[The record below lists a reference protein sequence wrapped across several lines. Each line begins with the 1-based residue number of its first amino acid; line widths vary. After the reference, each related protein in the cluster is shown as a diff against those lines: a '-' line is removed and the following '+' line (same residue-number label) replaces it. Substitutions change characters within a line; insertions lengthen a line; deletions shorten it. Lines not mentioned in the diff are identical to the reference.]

1 MWVYFIFIIETNKLM
16 KRILFLL
23 MLTAQ
28 YSFAQVAVYD
38 NEKFDD
44 LKKGTL
50 YVYVTHPEKES
61 GIQMVAAI
69 KSAWNVS
76 KLEILSNP
84 NIPERLLVP
93 GNYFVTEDH
102 SQTSFQF
109 ERVNR
114 ATGERSYSESVTN
127 DHYYL
132 NFWSIDPKYKAG
144 KNIENNKESIARA
157 ELFRRSMGQ
166 DPSLTATIVM
176 DETIYLNEYL
186 NGTAAQVRNMF
197 QNVNEAVKNNAV
209 KKMKDEMHSS
219 PGLAALKKDTLFVP
233 NIWAGPGGTQIPE
246 DNKYYKNYGKR
257 IEKYLADMIGDY
269 DHPVKLIRRDELSE
283 KILKSATPVYY
294 LNYIQSSADKMV
306 SVINGLTGEI
316 IYYDFVKKSYR
327 PKGKDFKTLSD
338 AVGGSN

>member
-1 MWVYFIFIIETNKLM
+1 MKKIF
-16 KRILFLL
+16 FLL
-23 MLTAQ
+23 MLSAQ

-50 YVYVTHPEKES
+50 YVYVTHPEKEN

-84 NIPERLLVP
+84 NIPESLLVP

-102 SQTSFQF
+102 SQIAFQF
-109 ERVNR
+109 ERINR
-114 ATGERSYSESVTN
+114 ATGERSYSDEISN

-132 NFWSIDPKYKAG
+132 NFWTIDPKYKAG
-144 KNIENNKESIARA
+144 KDLEKNKESIARA
-157 ELFRRSMGQ
+157 ELFKRSMGQ
-166 DPSLTATIVM
+166 DPSLTATIVT
-176 DETIYLNEYL
+176 DGTIYLSEYL
-186 NGTAAQVRNMF
+186 NGTAAQVKNMF
-197 QNVNEAVKNNAV
+197 QNVNEAVKNNTV

-219 PGLAALKKDTLFVP
+219 PGLAVLKKDTLFVP

-246 DNKYYKNYGKR
+246 DNKYYKSYGKK
-257 IEKYLADMIGDY
+257 IERYLADMISDY
-269 DHPVKLIRRDELSE
+269 DHPVKLIRRDELSA
-283 KILKSATPVYY
+283 KILNSATRIYY
-294 LNYIQSSADKMV
+294 FNYIQSSADKMV

-338 AVGGSN
+338 AVSSAN